1 MTNIGKILAVGLTMV
16 AGTIAL
22 NGAALAGPDSPFYPD
37 HLKNPSVSSP
47 SVGGGSGIPA
57 PYRLAD

>member
-1 MTNIGKILAVGLTMV
+1 MTNIAKILIVAVTMV
-16 AGTIAL
+16 AGSTAVS
-22 NGAALAGPDSPFYPD
+22 GVALAGVDSPFYPD
-37 HLKNPSVSSP
+37 RLKSPILSSP